1 MTERVPDDFFLRV
14 TPAVLAEAGV
24 AEVGPAV
31 PTQVARPWRA
41 TWRTV
46 VQVGLPAFLI
56 FAGVLP
62 EILQTVLDG
71 MGDVLPDGLRLW
83 LLGAAAVV
91 TAAAGTLARIAAIPA
106 VNNWL
111 KVLSLSADGRGRH
124 AG

>member
-1 MTERVPDDFFLRV
+1 
-14 TPAVLAEAGV
+14 
-24 AEVGPAV
+24 
-31 PTQVARPWRA
+31 
-41 TWRTV
+41 V

>member
-1 MTERVPDDFFLRV
+1 MTEQLGEP
-14 TPAVLAEAGV
+14 
-24 AEVGPAV
+24 VGPVV

-62 EILQTVLDG
+62 DILQTFLAG

-91 TAAAGTLARIAAIPA
+91 TALAGTLARIAAIPA
-106 VNNWL
+106 VNDWL
-111 KVLSLSADGRGRH
+111 KVLRLSADGRGKH
-124 AG
+124 SG

>member
-1 MTERVPDDFFLRV
+1 MTEQ
-14 TPAVLAEAGV
+14 V
-24 AEVGPAV
+24 AAPVV

-62 EILQTVLDG
+62 EILETVIGG
-71 MGDVLPDGLRLW
+71 MGDTLPAGVRAW
-83 LLGAAAVV
+83 LAAAAAVV

-106 VNNWL
+106 VNDWL